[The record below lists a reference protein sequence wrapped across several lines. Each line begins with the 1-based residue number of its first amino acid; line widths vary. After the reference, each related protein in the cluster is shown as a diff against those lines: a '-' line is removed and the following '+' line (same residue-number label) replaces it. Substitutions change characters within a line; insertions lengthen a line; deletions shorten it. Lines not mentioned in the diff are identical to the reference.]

1 MQVNAV
7 DDARARAQAGES
19 LQLLAPS
26 ARLRAPTDQ
35 LFDGWLGQ
43 DERESWINIESEAT
57 APHLCRIARANRYA
71 TLVCKRGHVG
81 FEDPI
86 PLVSVKTQP
95 RPSGAFFIRDVTVVG
110 PGTLRKKS
118 STNPPDDR
126 WRIDVDPSRAG
137 ECTVAG

>member
-43 DERESWINIESEAT
+43 DERESWINIESDGQPPHTYVGLPARIEMPPNSSGEKRP
-57 APHLCRIARANRYA
+57 APMSPAGQLTESPVAA
-71 TLVCKRGHVG
+71 
-81 FEDPI
+81 P
-86 PLVSVKTQP
+86 TQ
-95 RPSGAFFIRDVTVVG
+95 
-110 PGTLRKKS
+110 
-118 STNPPDDR
+118 
-126 WRIDVDPSRAG
+126 
-137 ECTVAG
+137 